1 MTKKAIKRTAIFSSH
16 MWNIGVMYFVV
27 LHVCRN
33 IDEVSLIFII
43 NISISVNI
51 QDIPI
56 SSVTPHLQNHEQ
68 HNLCDIYNEAPLLF
82 I

>member
-1 MTKKAIKRTAIFSSH
+1 MTKKPIKRTAIFSSH
-16 MWNIGVMYFVV
+16 MWNIGVMYFWRFT
-27 LHVCRN
+27 CRN

>member
-1 MTKKAIKRTAIFSSH
+1 M
-16 MWNIGVMYFVV
+16 FVGI
-27 LHVCRN
+27 LMKFHQN
-33 IDEVSLIFII
+33 LII

-82 I
+82 SFRISFGMK